1 MAIILKNSESLYPF
15 FGNKMSFIRGLD
27 PLGLQNNSEA
37 TFAMLLPGLN
47 NVTGRLR
54 YYSFYCWLLDLY
66 SKMVKSTDPKKQEA
80 FLRKGEYLLAL
91 ITVNSGVVFDHI
103 PGSNYSL
110 IILNSSKDSIDLNK
124 GIYKENGQTEGS
136 YWKYSNGAFGQYYS
150 ASLISMGIIMTRD
163 DDSRLYFRSNAEDSN
178 FISGEKLAIAFDENL
193 RIEDKEIFIDC
204 LKTGKVSKEQ
214 LITLSRSFNAME
226 IPQKT
231 DESKLLYEMLVQQD
245 FPLIVEEEY
254 KTFHRKE
261 TIKAVL
267 YFFNS
272 ENKDFKKSTIN
283 FTLHQYKNSAK
294 VNQLNNET
302 LFGWYY
308 YQFNDY
314 WQFSCTAI
322 FNGLL
327 NNLHYDFGLQN
338 VRLSDFIHQQSEE
351 ITDLIYASFHLSNEV
366 KTIED
371 FIQHLSGINEI
382 NVEMLTDFREL
393 DTTERIVNSI
403 LLILRLYID
412 NKDNLEIL
420 KAYGERNKIVRDG
433 EASNY
438 FLTEFIHKIKFS
450 IEDFVFDFIKQH
462 IILRHHFVAF
472 RKIGGGT
479 QTTQKFILE
488 ENFIRYVDN
497 FEPNFTSPRLTTLYS
512 FLRDLKLISN
522 DCLTEL
528 GNEKIQNL

>member
-1 MAIILKNSESLYPF
+1 MATILKNSNNLYPF

-66 SKMVKSTDPKKQEA
+66 SKTVKSTDPKKQEA
-80 FLRKGEYLLAL
+80 FIRKGEYLLAL
-91 ITVNSGVVFDHI
+91 INVNSGNAFDHI

-110 IILNSSKDSIDLNK
+110 IELNKTKDTINLNK
-124 GIYKENGQTEGS
+124 GIYTENGHTEGS

-163 DDSRLYFRSNAEDSN
+163 DDSRLYFRSNLENSN
-178 FISGEKLAIAFDENL
+178 FISGEQLANAFDENL
-193 RIEDKEIFIDC
+193 KKEDKEIFINS
-204 LKTGKVSKEQ
+204 LKNGEVNKEQ
-214 LITLSRSFNAME
+214 LIMLSRSFNAMK

-231 DESKLLYEMLVQQD
+231 EEFELLYEMLIQQD
-245 FPLIVEEEY
+245 FPLIIEEEY
-254 KTFHRKE
+254 KTYHRKE

-272 ENKDFKKSTIN
+272 ENQDFRKSTIN
-283 FTLHQYKNSAK
+283 FTSHLYNNLVK
-294 VNQLNNET
+294 VNQINNES

-322 FNGLL
+322 LNGLL
-327 NNLHYDFGLQN
+327 NNLHSEFGLQN
-338 VRLSDFIHQQSEE
+338 VHLSDFIHQQSEKISVIIYTTFNLSE
-351 ITDLIYASFHLSNEV
+351 EVETIKDLIQYLLGN
-366 KTIED
+366 
-371 FIQHLSGINEI
+371 NEI
-382 NVEMLTDFREL
+382 NVEVLLDFKEL
-393 DTTERIVNSI
+393 NATERIVNSI
-403 LLILRLYID
+403 LLIIRLYID
-412 NKDNLEIL
+412 NKDNLENL
-420 KAYGERNKIVRDG
+420 KAYGERKKIVRDG
-433 EASNY
+433 EASHY
-438 FLTEFIHKIKFS
+438 FLTEFIHKINFT
-450 IEDFVFDFIKQH
+450 IEDFINDFIKQH
-462 IILRHHFVAF
+462 IILRHHFIAF

-479 QTTQKFILE
+479 QSTQKFIIE
-488 ENFIRYVDN
+488 ENFIRYIDN

-512 FLRDLKLISN
+512 FLKDLNLIADYS
-522 DCLTEL
+522 LTEL
-528 GNEKIQNL
+528 GKEKI

>member
-1 MAIILKNSESLYPF
+1 MATILKNSNNLYPF

-66 SKMVKSTDPKKQEA
+66 SKTVKSTDPKKQEA
-80 FLRKGEYLLAL
+80 FIRKGEYLLAL
-91 ITVNSGVVFDHI
+91 ITVNSGIEFNHI

-110 IILNSSKDSIDLNK
+110 IELNNTKDSINLNK
-124 GIYKENGQTEGS
+124 GIYKENEQTEGS

-163 DDSRLYFRSNAEDSN
+163 DDSRLYFRSNSEGSN
-178 FISGEKLAIAFDENL
+178 LISGEQLANAFDENL
-193 RIEDKEIFIDC
+193 EIEDKEIFIDC

-214 LITLSRSFNAME
+214 LFTLSRSFNAME
-226 IPQKT
+226 IPKKT
-231 DESKLLYEMLVQQD
+231 EEARLLFEMLIQQD
-245 FPLIVEEEY
+245 FPLIIEDEY
-254 KTFHRKE
+254 KTYHRKE

-267 YFFNS
+267 DFFNS
-272 ENKDFKKSTIN
+272 ENKDFTKSTID
-283 FTLHQYKNSAK
+283 FTSHQYNNSAK
-294 VNQLNNET
+294 LNELNNET

-322 FNGLL
+322 LNGLL
-327 NNLHYDFGLQN
+327 NNLHSEFGLQN

-351 ITDLIYASFHLSNEV
+351 ITDLIYAAFHLSNEV

-371 FIQHLSGINEI
+371 FIQYFSGNYEI
-382 NVEMLTDFREL
+382 NVGMLTDFREL
-393 DTTERIVNSI
+393 NTTERIVNSI

-412 NKDNLEIL
+412 NKDHLENL
-420 KAYGERNKIVRDG
+420 KAFGVRNKIVRDG
-433 EASNY
+433 EASHY
-438 FLTEFIHKIKFS
+438 FLTEFIHKINFP
-450 IEDFVFDFIKQH
+450 IQDFINDFIKQH
-462 IILRHHFVAF
+462 IILRHHFVAY

-488 ENFIRYVDN
+488 ENFIRYIDN

-512 FLRDLKLISN
+512 FLKDLKLISD